1 MKMQHLALAAALLS
15 PMLPARGETII
26 TEWAS
31 IKPPP
36 PPELK
41 PVTADPATTA
51 FLVLDLVQQTCN
63 EQRHPRC
70 PPMIPAVQAFL
81 GEARK
86 AAMPV
91 VYSLVANSTAADIL
105 PALAPVGS
113 EPTVKSG
120 VDKYF
125 GTDLDAL
132 LKAKGI
138 KTVIIVGTAAEG
150 AVITTAIESVL
161 HGYQVVLPV
170 DGMAGETYSEQY
182 TAWHLTHG
190 PGMVGHVTLTTL
202 GDIHLS

>member
-1 MKMQHLALAAALLS
+1 MKIQHLALAAALLS
-15 PMLPARGETII
+15 PMLPARADTII
-26 TEWAS
+26 AEWAN

-41 PVTADPATTA
+41 PVAVDPATTA

-63 EQRHPRC
+63 EQRRPRC
-70 PPMIPAVQAFL
+70 PPMIPGVQAFL
-81 GEARK
+81 GQARK
-86 AAMPV
+86 AGMFV
-91 VYSLVANSTAADIL
+91 VYSLVVGSTAADIL
-105 PALAPVGS
+105 PAVAPAGD

-132 LKAKGI
+132 LRVKGI
-138 KTVIIVGTAAEG
+138 KTVVIVGTSAEG

-161 HGYQVVLPV
+161 RGYQVVLPV

-202 GDIHLS
+202 ADIRL